1 MQRDEAAMEIPGR
14 SRMLLVLLLGG
25 QRLETSG
32 VAVLESLF
40 PRRKWGYLPWDA
52 IRLSHSLRSL
62 PLLREDCWLKAGCAT
77 RRRAAVLV
85 KFKTSPTARKY
96 RRPRNS
102 IGKSI

>member
-1 MQRDEAAMEIPGR
+1 MEIAGR
-14 SRMLLVLLLGG
+14 SRMLLILLLGG
-25 QRLETSG
+25 QRSETPG
-32 VAVLESLF
+32 IAVLESLF

-85 KFKTSPTARKY
+85 KFKTSPTARKVAQMSKF
-96 RRPRNS
+96 RR
-102 IGKSI
+102 